1 MRKDLDFNGINQEAK
16 PRELSETVGNN
27 IPDHSQDKAAPPE
40 TDVLEEVTSAIFT
53 NLGKTYLKGEVLRKG
68 LGLMEPGQFITV
80 TEDAEKVSAAC
91 RRIASEPT
99 KSGVI
104 IPYSVYTRCVDILSD
119 AQWQIRRVYEN
130 IDIPPDTES
139 HSKYTVKQYNN
150 KGGILNFIQQFFNGD
165 GIAGAI
171 LTALAIAPFQLP
183 GFSVM
188 SVEQGT
194 KAYFIAQVPP
204 AIALFIELGI
214 KAYRLKEFLKNSGK
228 LSPEVEDLIDELDS
242 NPIARKEALGSAG
255 IDYESFID
263 SSQTDDANV
272 IIQYCNEYI
281 SANGYL
287 GPKNYD
293 HWVAYGCVSARQNI
307 VRAAFDSATD
317 YSKDFS
323 EAFNR
328 NVPNPD
334 YGSGPVTAAYG
345 VKPTTKIN
353 NVIAS
358 HFNELDQTT
367 NDIYNDIL
375 NSFIYQVSDSDLCC
389 VSFDTKIQHKNGINN
404 ILDLVGKEIEVW
416 NGEKWSKVIPF
427 KAASNK
433 KLFRV
438 TLSDGSY
445 LDCTDD
451 HKWLVLPPKASKFK
465 QVETKDLI
473 IGSKLETFNITH
485 PIEGQHEE
493 YAYEYGAFCGDG
505 CCDRSSRWICICGD
519 KIKLTQ
525 LGLRGKLS
533 TPRIDP
539 LYKDPVYRLHVNHI
553 LDKEKTKQLRD
564 INGLPNWVFQL
575 DKQSIL
581 QFIAGYIETDGN
593 VSRQLNSDSYRIFGS
608 EGKMRDLQ
616 LLLRR
621 VGINFASVYLY
632 SPKGQKTNKG
642 ERTYSI
648 YCCHIPS
655 FECALIP
662 TRYKKASR
670 ISSRFKKNNAHQ
682 KSDCIDTARKQKIVS
697 IKELEGLHDTFCF
710 SEPEKHMGV
719 FNNVLTYQCL
729 VEVFGSLD
737 PEILKLLA
745 TVLRLAA
752 IDLNAELARLQDA
765 FFRQLNNLSAAA
777 IYQIIERLR
786 SLEDKF
792 AVKILRS
799 LQDVL
804 PRFEHCP
811 SLKDISFAISMSL
824 GSLRSQID
832 KLLMDVLF
840 AIDRLGMPSTLSWRV
855 PADRRFLLTISK
867 ILDTLA
873 LKLEAADV
881 CARKDIDQ
889 KQYDSA
895 LTDAKDQ
902 AAYEITHTLLTEGS
916 PASIQ
921 LTDVEIKKYFPD
933 LKASKSKNFNFN
945 YGPKTITDS
954 NYRDDAKQTNCEK
967 SNSKEYL
974 EGLKLDLLKSIEK
987 NFKD

>member
-16 PRELSETVGNN
+16 PRELSEITGTD
-27 IPDHSQDKAAPPE
+27 IPDQSLDKIAPDE
-40 TDVLEEVTSAIFT
+40 SDALEELTASIFT
-53 NLGKTYLKGEVLRKG
+53 NLGKTYLKGQALKKG
-68 LGLMEPGQFITV
+68 LSLMDPAQFIPV
-80 TEDAEKVSAAC
+80 NEDAEKVAAAC
-91 RRIASEPT
+91 RRISAEST
-99 KSGVI
+99 KDGTI
-104 IPYSVYTRCVDILSD
+104 IPYAIFTTCVDILSD
-119 AQWQIRRVYEN
+119 AQWQVRRVYEDVN
-130 IDIPPDTES
+130 IPPDTES

-183 GFSVM
+183 GFAVM
-188 SVEQGT
+188 SVEQGS

-228 LSPEVEDLIDELDS
+228 LTPEVEAMIDDLDS
-242 NPIARKEALGSAG
+242 NPLARKEALGSAG

-263 SSQTDDANV
+263 SSKTDDANI

-281 SANGYL
+281 SANGMI

-293 HWVAYGCVSARQNI
+293 HWTAYGCVSARQNL

-323 EAFNR
+323 QAFNR

-345 VKPTTKIN
+345 VKPNTKIN

-389 VSFDTKIQHKNGINN
+389 VSAETKIQHKAGISN
-404 ILDLVGKEIEVW
+404 IIDLVGKETEIW

-427 KAASNK
+427 KAGTNK
-433 KLFRV
+433 KLYRV

-451 HKWLVLPPKASKFK
+451 HKWLVLPPKASKFR
-465 QVETKDLI
+465 QTETKDLI
-473 IGSKLETFNITH
+473 VGSKLETFNISQ
-485 PIEGQHEE
+485 PIEGKYEE

-505 CCDRSSRWICICGD
+505 CCDGSSRWICICGD

-533 TPRIDP
+533 TPKIDP

-553 LDKEKTKQLRD
+553 LDKEKSKQLRD
-564 INGLPNWVFQL
+564 TNGFPSWVFSL
-575 DKQSIL
+575 DKECIG

-593 VSRQLNSDSYRIFGS
+593 VCRQQNSDSYRIFGS
-608 EGKMRDLQ
+608 EGKMRSLQ

-621 VGINFASVYLY
+621 IGVNFSSIYLAGE
-632 SPKGQKTNKG
+632 KGQVTNKG
-642 ERTYSI
+642 IRTYSL

-655 FECALIP
+655 FECHLIP
-662 TRYKKASR
+662 TRYKLAKR
-670 ISSRFKKNNAHQ
+670 ISSRYKPNNAHKQ
-682 KSDCIDTARKQKIVS
+682 SKSIDTARKQKVVS
-697 IKELEGLHDTFCF
+697 VVELPGLHDTYCF
-710 SEPEKHMGV
+710 NENDRHMGV

-737 PEILKLLA
+737 PEVLKLLA

-752 IDLNAELARLQDA
+752 TDLNAELARLQDA

-777 IYQIIERLR
+777 IYQIIEKLR
-786 SLEDKF
+786 SVEDKF
-792 AVKILRS
+792 AVKILKS

-811 SLKDISFAISMSL
+811 SLKDISFAIAMSL
-824 GSLRSQID
+824 DSLRAQIN

-889 KQYDSA
+889 KQYDVA
-895 LTDAKDQ
+895 LIDAKDQ
-902 AAYEITHTLLTEGS
+902 AASEITHTLLTEGS
-916 PASIQ
+916 PSSIQ
-921 LTDVEIKKYFPD
+921 LTDLEIKKYFPD
-933 LKASKSKNFNFN
+933 LKAAKSKNFSFS

-954 NYRDDAKQTNCEK
+954 NYRDDAKQTGCERA
-967 SNSKEYL
+967 SSKEFL
-974 EGLKLDLLKSIEK
+974 EGLKSDLLKSIEK
-987 NFKD
+987 NFKE

>member
-68 LGLMEPGQFITV
+68 LGLMEPGQFIPV

-194 KAYFIAQVPP
+194 KAYFLAQVPP

-375 NSFIYQVSDSDLCC
+375 NSFIYQVSDSDMC
-389 VSFDTKIQHKNGINN
+389 
-404 ILDLVGKEIEVW
+404 
-416 NGEKWSKVIPF
+416 
-427 KAASNK
+427 
-433 KLFRV
+433 
-438 TLSDGSY
+438 
-445 LDCTDD
+445 
-451 HKWLVLPPKASKFK
+451 
-465 QVETKDLI
+465 
-473 IGSKLETFNITH
+473 
-485 PIEGQHEE
+485 
-493 YAYEYGAFCGDG
+493 
-505 CCDRSSRWICICGD
+505 
-519 KIKLTQ
+519 
-525 LGLRGKLS
+525 
-533 TPRIDP
+533 
-539 LYKDPVYRLHVNHI
+539 
-553 LDKEKTKQLRD
+553 
-564 INGLPNWVFQL
+564 
-575 DKQSIL
+575 
-581 QFIAGYIETDGN
+581 
-593 VSRQLNSDSYRIFGS
+593 
-608 EGKMRDLQ
+608 
-616 LLLRR
+616 
-621 VGINFASVYLY
+621 
-632 SPKGQKTNKG
+632 
-642 ERTYSI
+642 
-648 YCCHIPS
+648 
-655 FECALIP
+655 
-662 TRYKKASR
+662 
-670 ISSRFKKNNAHQ
+670 
-682 KSDCIDTARKQKIVS
+682 
-697 IKELEGLHDTFCF
+697 
-710 SEPEKHMGV
+710 
-719 FNNVLTYQCL
+719 CL

-737 PEILKLLA
+737 PEILRLLA